1 MRARRR
7 RSAGGGRHPQDG
19 NTVEGKIAVFP
30 VPVPSRRL
38 GTEPYDLGGTI
49 IRMPARAAKIE
60 IPRWI
65 QLVGL
70 PLILIFLW
78 VVAGAVRHVVFL
90 FLVALLI
97 ALLLNPVVRVVQRAR
112 IPRGFSVAVVYLV
125 FALALIA
132 AIGAIGT
139 VVVNETRTAANRVDS
154 YLTDVDGRTGQVAA
168 DRDVDRLQRWLDTH
182 RLGGIDVEDRGHRLV
197 RQIREGDVGRY
208 TDRVVDFVEGAAI
221 SIGKLLFSVV
231 VVIVVSIYML
241 LDFPKLQRRIDR
253 RFPPLP
259 GSQPLLVR
267 MERSLTSYVK
277 GQVLVS
283 LIIGTSA
290 GIGIYLLGALGW
302 LPGGEKYALLFG
314 AWVAITE
321 LIPYLG
327 PWLGAIPPFI
337 YALVVDPV
345 SAIWVALLF
354 LGIHQIE
361 GHIVVPNV
369 MGSALRLH
377 PLLVIFGLLAGGE
390 IYGLPGALVALPMLA
405 AGRAVW
411 GFFGERIKFEPWKE
425 GGVPPVEV
433 ELEEAKPP
441 SAAAS
446 R

>member
-1 MRARRR
+1 
-7 RSAGGGRHPQDG
+7 
-19 NTVEGKIAVFP
+19 
-30 VPVPSRRL
+30 
-38 GTEPYDLGGTI
+38 
-49 IRMPARAAKIE
+49 MPARAAKIE

-70 PLILIFLW
+70 PLILVFLW
-78 VVAGAVRHVVFL
+78 LVAGAVRHVIFL

-112 IPRGFSVAVVYLV
+112 IPRGFSVALVYLL

-132 AIGAIGT
+132 AIGALGT

-154 YLTDVDGRTGQVAA
+154 YLTEVDGRTGQVDA

-182 RLGGIDVEDRGHRLV
+182 RLGGIDVQDRGHRLV

-208 TDRVVDFVEGAAI
+208 ADRAVEFVEGAAI
-221 SIGKLLFSVV
+221 SIGKLLFSAV

-241 LDFPKLQRRIDR
+241 LDFPKLERRIDR
-253 RFPPLP
+253 RFPALP
-259 GSQPLLVR
+259 GSEPLLLR
-267 MERSLTSYVK
+267 MEHSLTSYVK
-277 GQVLVS
+277 GQALVS

-290 GIGIYLLGALGW
+290 GIGLWLLGVLGW
-302 LPGGEKYALLFG
+302 LPNGDKYALLFG

-321 LIPYLG
+321 LIPYIG

-354 LGIHQIE
+354 LAIHQIE
-361 GHIVVPNV
+361 GHVVIPNV

-390 IYGLPGALVALPMLA
+390 IYGLPGALIALPMLA

-411 GFFGERIKFEPWKE
+411 AFFGERIEFEPWKE